1 MSLVFISSLSN
12 FSVVS
17 VGFNLPARQIASNPR
32 TSLSELFAFCQIF
45 FFPGNAAICGW
56 QRNPT
61 CFTVHLH
68 WADTYFLV

>member
-1 MSLVFISSLSN
+1 MSLVFISALSN

-45 FFPGNAAICGW
+45 FFFLGTQQFVDGREILRVLPCL
-56 QRNPT
+56 
-61 CFTVHLH
+61 FTGQIH
-68 WADTYFLV
+68 TF